1 MARALAANGAAKVYI
16 LGRRLSLLKEATS
29 SNFPEVLVPLEC
41 DVTSKSSLQHVV
53 DTVTAADGYVNLV
66 VANSGVPGPLA
77 GYDPTLSVSDLRKRL
92 FDGVEPEDMT
102 AAYHV
107 NATGVFY
114 TILAFLELLDEGNK
128 RAVAGGGFGRPDQE
142 DAKVPAVQSQVIV
155 TASISAYMR
164 GRWSAPSY
172 VGSKAA
178 VLQLS
183 KQAAS
188 MLSPYGI
195 RVNALAPGRE
205 CLNSPLQAASTSRPS
220 DRSY

>member
-1 MARALAANGAAKVYI
+1 MARTLAANGAAKVYI
-16 LGRRLSLLKEATS
+16 LGRRLELLRQAATA
-29 SNFPEVLVPLEC
+29 NFPDVLAPLEC
-41 DVTSKSSLQHVV
+41 DVTSKQSLQSAVDVV
-53 DTVTAADGYVNLV
+53 AAAHGYVNLV
-66 VANSGVPGPLA
+66 IANSGVPGPLA
-77 GYDPTLSVSDLRKRL
+77 GYDPSLSVSDLRKKL
-92 FDGVEPEDMT
+92 FEGVEPDAMT

-107 NATGVFY
+107 NATGALF

-128 RAVAGGGFGRPDQE
+128 RAVAGDGFGKPDKE
-142 DAKVPAVQSQVIV
+142 GAEVPSVQSQVIV

-195 RVNALAPGRE
+195 RVNALAPGCKLPGR
-205 CLNSPLQAASTSRPS
+205 LQVRMALK
-220 DRSY
+220 